1 VGEPLALKLGGWAAN
16 HASSTDD
23 QALARRALVD
33 TVCVALAA
41 RDHPTAGMSRALGL
55 AGRWA
60 TMAHALDYDDLHL
73 PSTAH
78 LSAVCVPAALAYGG
92 GERAYLA
99 GAGVMARIGM
109 LLGWSHYAAGW
120 HTTATAGVFG
130 AAAGVAVSLQLS
142 HEEIAAALALA
153 VSAASGVQRAFGTD
167 AKPLQVGMAAHAGAQ
182 AAELAATGARPDLTA
197 LEAWLQLVQAA
208 TGVLDRETRAIP
220 GGLAVKIFP
229 CCYALQRPIFAVRA
243 LRSEHELDAA
253 EIVAIEVRGPQS
265 SVKPLIHHRPVTGAQ
280 GKFSL
285 EYGVAAAV
293 FDDFPGPWSFTDAAV
308 MRPGAQDLLKRVRF
322 VPDGTGEGLL
332 DGNCQ
337 IVVHLEGGSVL
348 TATLDLPDGA
358 PDRPPSSEVLAE
370 KAVSSLAG
378 LDVDVAGLDW
388 PSAASLLK
396 SQTP

>member
-1 VGEPLALKLGGWAAN
+1 
-16 HASSTDD
+16 
-23 QALARRALVD
+23 
-33 TVCVALAA
+33 
-41 RDHPTAGMSRALGL
+41 
-55 AGRWA
+55 
-60 TMAHALDYDDLHL
+60 
-73 PSTAH
+73 
-78 LSAVCVPAALAYGG
+78 
-92 GERAYLA
+92 
-99 GAGVMARIGM
+99 
-109 LLGWSHYAAGW
+109 
-120 HTTATAGVFG
+120 
-130 AAAGVAVSLQLS
+130 
-142 HEEIAAALALA
+142 
-153 VSAASGVQRAFGTD
+153 
-167 AKPLQVGMAAHAGAQ
+167 
-182 AAELAATGARPDLTA
+182 
-197 LEAWLQLVQAA
+197 
-208 TGVLDRETRAIP
+208 
-220 GGLAVKIFP
+220 
-229 CCYALQRPIFAVRA
+229 
-243 LRSEHELDAA
+243 
-253 EIVAIEVRGPQS
+253 
-265 SVKPLIHHRPVTGAQ
+265 VKPLIHHRPVTGAQ

-293 FDDFPGPWSFTDAAV
+293 FDDFPGLWSFTDAAV